1 MVQAHWGVVREKK
14 IELLDE
20 VNVPDG
26 SKALVILLIDGNESQ
41 FWLNASQ
48 QSLDAIWNNSEDD
61 VYAQLLKE

>member
-48 QSLDAIWNNSEDD
+48 QSLNAIWNNSEDD

>member
-20 VNVPDG
+20 VNIPDG